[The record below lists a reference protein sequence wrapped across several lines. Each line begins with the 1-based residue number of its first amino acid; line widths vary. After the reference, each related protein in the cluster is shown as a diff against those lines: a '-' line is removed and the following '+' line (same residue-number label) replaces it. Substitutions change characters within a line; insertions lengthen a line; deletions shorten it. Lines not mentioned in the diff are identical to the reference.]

1 MKSSKKLSTLSS
13 GASTPTRRSSSIDQR
28 QLDLFSLNLDSK
40 DDQLAPVT
48 EEPLPIVSYAK
59 EKLIDEVKK
68 SLEQEGGGKKKCISL
83 VVIGMS
89 LECKVQALVFFND
102 VLAGHVDAG
111 KSTLMGRLL
120 YELGRLDE
128 KTRISN
134 ERASGKLGKSSFS
147 WAWNFDGT
155 AEERER

>member
-13 GASTPTRRSSSIDQR
+13 GASTPTRKSSSIDQR
-28 QLDLFSLNLDSK
+28 QLDLFSLNIDSK

-68 SLEQEGGGKKKCISL
+68 SLEQEGEGKRKGISL

-89 LECKVQALVFFND
+89 WECKVRTFRFIQ
-102 VLAGHVDAG
+102 
-111 KSTLMGRLL
+111 
-120 YELGRLDE
+120 
-128 KTRISN
+128 
-134 ERASGKLGKSSFS
+134 
-147 WAWNFDGT
+147 
-155 AEERER
+155 